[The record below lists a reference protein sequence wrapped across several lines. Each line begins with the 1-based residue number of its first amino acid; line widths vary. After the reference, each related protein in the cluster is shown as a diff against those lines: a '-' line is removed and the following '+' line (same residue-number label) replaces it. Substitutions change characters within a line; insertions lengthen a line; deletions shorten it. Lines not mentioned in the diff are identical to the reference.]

1 MRFLSV
7 QPRNRTVPVYYI
19 TKTENIQAGEED
31 FLRAGCKYDA
41 LAVPGLQK
49 IPLAGRGIRVC
60 GTNGNAWFMR
70 LCKTEC
76 LLPELFQQ
84 LR

>member
-19 TKTENIQAGEED
+19 TKAKNIQAGEED
-31 FLRAGCKYDA
+31 FLKAGCKYDA

-49 IPLAGRGIRVC
+49 IPLAGGILYS
-60 GTNGNAWFMR
+60 GATPIIYY
-70 LCKTEC
+70 
-76 LLPELFQQ
+76 LPDSVKPS
-84 LR
+84 

>member
-19 TKTENIQAGEED
+19 TKTKNIQAGEED
-31 FLRAGCKYDA
+31 FLKAGCKYDA

-49 IPLAGRGIRVC
+49 IPLAGEFSIQ
-60 GTNGNAWFMR
+60 
-70 LCKTEC
+70 E
-76 LLPELFQQ
+76 Q
-84 LR
+84 LRLYITFPILSNRHETRLREGNP

>member
-31 FLRAGCKYDA
+31 FLREGSKYDI
-41 LAVPGLQK
+41 AVSSG
-49 IPLAGRGIRVC
+49 
-60 GTNGNAWFMR
+60 
-70 LCKTEC
+70 
-76 LLPELFQQ
+76 
-84 LR
+84 